1 MKFTGTRSSTAADF
15 WWDTK
20 DTEIAGYCS
29 HIKNLAE
36 SLGIQHLY
44 VVSEDSMSFTSSCI
58 GNTMEDLKQFNTAM
72 DESIPR
78 MREKRA
84 AYFLE
89 NQHTLTIEFLNSD
102 GEHELR
108 IV

>member
-1 MKFTGTRSSTAADF
+1 
-15 WWDTK
+15 
-20 DTEIAGYCS
+20 
-29 HIKNLAE
+29 
-36 SLGIQHLY
+36 
-44 VVSEDSMSFTSSCI
+44 
-58 GNTMEDLKQFNTAM
+58 MEDLKQFNTAM